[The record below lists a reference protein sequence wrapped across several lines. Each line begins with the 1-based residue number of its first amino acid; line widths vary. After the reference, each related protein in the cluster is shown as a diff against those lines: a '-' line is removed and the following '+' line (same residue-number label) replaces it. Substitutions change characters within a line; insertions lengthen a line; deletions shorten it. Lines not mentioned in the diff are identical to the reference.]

1 MYNDTGHRVVAYPWG
16 RFTGIDYFE
25 TLILKFGAGN
35 EIRIGHRVVAYPWGR
50 FTGIDYF

>member
-1 MYNDTGHRVVAYPWG
+1 MRTGHRVVAYPWG

-35 EIRIGHRVVAYPWGR
+35 EIRNRQPRCRAPLGVAWMV
-50 FTGIDYF
+50 